1 MQHLSLEKNFK
12 LYLDFS
18 RRKFV
23 RGESIPVKVC
33 LENVSEKNFLLDELE
48 PLSDSLYFR
57 ILGKTGF
64 KGSFSMR
71 SWLSREGKVLH
82 PYKTKTFIL
91 DAKGR
96 KCLELDLI
104 KILGELPEDLYKI
117 RATYTSHGT
126 LFIDSNIVQ
135 VKIVPSNPVYISSP
149 RDYLRYDYDP
159 IYSVWISRQEEGY
172 FLYFM
177 KNSPNFPKNI
187 WYNKRVTKLDK
198 PFEAHA
204 ALPENYDQRKNCIVW
219 SEKNVIFKCVV
230 EEEKSSLEGFK
241 LPLQV
246 NSILVPQFFCE
257 DGTLITLAYSF
268 VNDTSTLY
276 LIIVG
281 GDGNVQTKCL
291 ERFKGSLD
299 EYALVFD
306 ERSRAHL
313 AYTIKGCN
321 ECYYI
326 EIFGE
331 NLEKERKCTLFK
343 SRSQCFALQ
352 LSNNCIDESGERILA
367 LHYLTLEDGRL
378 NAHILDVMK
387 KVEVK
392 NVFVPIPKELEL
404 KCVDVILD
412 ENCLPHHLFQDKNGI
427 LWYQPAEG
435 GMVLA
440 SGEGEVCPGNIDFP
454 KLIISSSLS
463 RHHGIFIRYVKDKKS
478 FVYRKLEDL

>member
-1 MQHLSLEKNFK
+1 MSLEKNFK

-18 RRKFV
+18 RRRFV

-82 PYKTKTFIL
+82 PYETKTFML
-91 DAKGR
+91 DAKGK

-117 RATYTSHGT
+117 KATYTSHGI

-149 RDYLRYDYDP
+149 RDYLRYDCDP

-187 WYNKRVTKLDK
+187 WYNKRVTRLDK
-198 PFEAHA
+198 PCEAYA
-204 ALPENYDQRKNCIVW
+204 ALPENYDQQKNCIVW
-219 SEKNVIFKCVV
+219 SEKNVIFRCVV
-230 EEEKSSLEGFK
+230 EDEKFSIEDFK
-241 LPLQV
+241 LPFQV
-246 NSILVPQFFCE
+246 DSILEPQFFCE

-268 VNDTSTLY
+268 VEDHSTIY
-276 LIIVG
+276 LIIIE
-281 GDGNVQTKCL
+281 GDGSVQTRCL
-291 ERFKGSLD
+291 KTFKGRLD
-299 EYALVFD
+299 EYTLVFD
-306 ERSRAHL
+306 ERTRAHL
-313 AYTIKGCN
+313 VYTIRGSN

-331 NLEKERKCTLFK
+331 NLEKEREQMLFR

-352 LSNNCIDESGERILA
+352 LSNNCLDESGERILA
-367 LHYLTLEDGRL
+367 LHYLTLEDDRL
-378 NAHILDVMK
+378 NAHILNVNSK
-387 KVEVK
+387 AEVK
-392 NVFVPIPKELEL
+392 NIFLPIRKELEL
-404 KCVDVILD
+404 KCIDVILD
-412 ENCLPHHLFQDKNGI
+412 ENCSPHHLFQDKNGI

-435 GMVLA
+435 GMIRA
-440 SGEGEVCPGNIDFP
+440 SEENEVCPGNIDFP
-454 KLIISSSLS
+454 KLILSSSLS
-463 RHHGIFIRYVKDKKS
+463 RHHGIFIRYVKDKKN
-478 FVYRKLEDL
+478 FVYKKLEDL